1 MRNIS
6 FLFLMLWVVN
16 CASGQAPAYFEK
28 NYLDAKQKA
37 QQNNKL
43 CAVLFTQD
51 NSKSAAYM
59 TSVVLEDAAVKKQ
72 MNQSYVGVITNVK
85 DFDGKMLLKKWELS
99 KAPSIAILN
108 SQGKLVAK
116 ANHGLSRAK
125 CAEFLQFYSLPGNA
139 GKSVNY
145 QDNSYEGEVAD
156 WQGYKGIDEGEE
168 IPVPAATAAVSN
180 NASKEAVPD
189 AKPEKETRY
198 ASADTPPVTKPAAE
212 AKPEPAKAADPVAE
226 AMPEVR
232 KTPEQP
238 KKEMPAQED
247 EIASR
252 NPSAS
257 KGEYRYL
264 VQAGI
269 FSVESSARS
278 LITKINA
285 QGGKAFIENV
295 NQGDK
300 IVYKVIA
307 GKYYTEQEARD
318 LIARLAGAGI
328 QSFIK
333 TIN

>member
-1 MRNIS
+1 MRIIS
-6 FLFLMLWVVN
+6 FLFLTLWVVN
-16 CASGQAPAYFEK
+16 WASGQSPAYFEK

-43 CAVLFTQD
+43 CAVVFTQD

-59 TSVVLEDAAVKKQ
+59 TSVVLEDATVKKQ
-72 MNQSYVGVITNVK
+72 MNQSYIGVIANVK

-108 SQGKLVAK
+108 GQGKLVAR

-145 QDNSYEGEVAD
+145 QDGSYEGEVAD
-156 WQGYKGIDEGEE
+156 WQGYKGIDDGEE
-168 IPVPAATAAVSN
+168 TKVPVATVAMSSNAGREATPAGKA
-180 NASKEAVPD
+180 
-189 AKPEKETRY
+189 EKEVQY
-198 ASADTPPVTKPAAE
+198 ASAGTPPVTKPAVE
-212 AKPEPAKAADPVAE
+212 TKPEPVKAAQPVAE

-257 KGEYRYL
+257 KGGYKYL

-295 NQGDK
+295 DQGDK

-318 LIARLAGAGI
+318 FIAKLAGSGI